1 MLVVEEGEEGEEG
14 VDELELHG
22 SGCIN
27 TCVVLFSFE
36 IPVLARARQQ

>member
-1 MLVVEEGEEGEEG
+1 MVVVEEEEGEEGEED

-22 SGCIN
+22 SGCIS

-36 IPVLARARQQ
+36 IPVPARA